1 MTIAARIAVAS
12 VEMSGTRPY
21 DVAVIGGGIVGLAS
35 ASALAERWPSLR
47 VVVLE
52 KEQSLGLHQTGRNS
66 GVVHS
71 GIYYKPGSFKARL
84 CRTGNEAMVRFC
96 GEHGVPYQRC
106 GKLIVAS
113 DEAELVRLGALRER
127 AIASEIPVSV
137 VSRAGLAEREPS
149 VVGVGGLWVPSTGIT
164 DYTAV
169 LHALARITEQHDGRI
184 MLGAE
189 VVGFGHRNGEHV
201 LDTTQG
207 TVRARYL
214 VNCAGLQSDR
224 VAVLAGVQL
233 SARIVPFRGEYFELA
248 PSRRSLV
255 RGLVY
260 PVPDPN
266 FPFLGVHFTRMID
279 GSVHAGPNAVLAL
292 AREGYRKTDISMR
305 DVADVVSFPGFWRL
319 ARRHAGSGLAEMAR
333 SVSKRLFLRSL
344 RRLIPE
350 LELDDLVPT
359 HAGVR
364 AQLLERSGALV
375 DDFLI
380 VKGDNA
386 LHVCNAPSPAA
397 TSSLEIGR
405 QIADELSPA
414 LS

>member
-1 MTIAARIAVAS
+1 MTEAEVF
-12 VEMSGTRPY
+12 
-21 DVAVIGGGIVGLAS
+21 DVAVVGAGIVGLAT
-35 ASALAERWPSLR
+35 AVALTDRWPKLR

-52 KEQSLGLHQTGRNS
+52 KEPALGAHQTGRNS

-71 GIYYKPGSFKARL
+71 GIYYKPGSLKALL
-84 CRTGNEAMVRFC
+84 CRAGNESIVRFC
-96 GEHGVPYQRC
+96 NDHGLPYERC

-113 DEAELVRLGALRER
+113 DEAELAQLGKLSAR
-127 AIASEIPVSV
+127 AEASNIPASVITRDEI
-137 VSRAGLAEREPS
+137 AEREPA
-149 VVGVGGLWVPSTGIT
+149 VVGVGGLWIPSTGIT
-164 DYTAV
+164 DYKAILDV
-169 LHALARITEQHDGRI
+169 LAQLTRARDGTI
-184 MLGAE
+184 MFGAE
-189 VVGFGHRNGEHV
+189 VNTFERRGSEHV
-201 LDTTQG
+201 LQTDRG
-207 TVRARYL
+207 TIRSRFL
-214 VNCAGLQSDR
+214 VTCAGLQSDR
-224 VAVLAGVQL
+224 VARRAGASL

-248 PSRRSLV
+248 PQSRHLV

-292 AREGYRKTDISMR
+292 AREGYRKRDIRVR

-319 ARRHAGSGLAEMAR
+319 AGHHGRAGMAEVAR
-333 SVSKRLFLRSL
+333 SLSKRLFLKSL

-350 LELDDLVPT
+350 LELEDLVPT

-380 VKGDNA
+380 VGGDNA
-386 LHVCNAPSPAA
+386 VHVCNAPSPAA
-397 TSSLEIGR
+397 TSSLQIGR
-405 QIADELSPA
+405 KVADELSSA
-414 LS
+414 ID